1 MPVIN
6 FPENP
11 SVGDEYTFG
20 VYTWEWSGLAWKAV
34 ATTAVDA
41 SPYSPDDETNWD
53 SAPST
58 IAEALDELA
67 ARLKALES

>member
-6 FPENP
+6 FPSNP
-11 SVGDEYTFG
+11 SVGDEYTYG
-20 VYTWEWSGLAWKAV
+20 VYTWAWSGLAWKAV

-41 SPYSPDDETNWD
+41 SPYSPADPSAWD
-53 SAPST
+53 SSPST

-67 ARLKALES
+67 ARLRVIES